1 VFVNVRHALLRLELD
16 IHMHLTMSLL
26 CSSSQAIVGLKKM
39 DLIQAI
45 LSDKIQGRVA
55 GGVGLL
61 R

>member
-1 VFVNVRHALLRLELD
+1 MGEYATRFRHRTRLIHAFGNVLVALF
-16 IHMHLTMSLL
+16 SF
-26 CSSSQAIVGLKKM
+26 QAIVGLKKM

-45 LSDKIQGRVA
+45 LSDKIQSRVA